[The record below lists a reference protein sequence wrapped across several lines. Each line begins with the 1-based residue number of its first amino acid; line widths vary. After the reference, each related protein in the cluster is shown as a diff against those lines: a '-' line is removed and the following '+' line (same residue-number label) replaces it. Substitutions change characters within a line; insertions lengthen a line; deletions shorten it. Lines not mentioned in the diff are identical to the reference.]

1 MLMKLVMIYNSNCVS
16 CLPYI
21 QDVQKC
27 VSEISLDFECID
39 INIDIFNS
47 IHHIVNCRISVDKH
61 INQLPLII
69 VYDSSGAKHAIVG
82 IVSYEELTSKLKGMI
97 L

>member
-1 MLMKLVMIYNSNCVS
+1 MKLVMIYNSSCVS
-16 CLPYI
+16 CLSYI
-21 QDVQKC
+21 QDVQKY
-27 VSEISLDFECID
+27 VSEIGLDCECID

-47 IHHIVNCRISVDKH
+47 IHHIINCRISVDKH

-69 VYDSSGAKHAIVG
+69 VYDESGAKHAIVG
-82 IVSYEELTSKLKGMI
+82 MISHDELISKLKNII